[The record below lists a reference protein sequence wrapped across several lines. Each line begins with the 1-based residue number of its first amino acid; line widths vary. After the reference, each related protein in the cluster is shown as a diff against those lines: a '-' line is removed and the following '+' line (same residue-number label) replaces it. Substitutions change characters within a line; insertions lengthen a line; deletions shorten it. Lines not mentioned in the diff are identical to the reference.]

1 MVKYWIAS
9 SKKSLKSKASHRS
22 NRFHGSSIPAN
33 FNPYGSG
40 LHCAYLVYA
49 FSTSE
54 VTPNGAS
61 FRSDILALQRGRLL
75 LLSEQSKRRPLMTR
89 ILGLDYGTARV
100 GVAISDTLQMIASPL
115 DYIPAKEQQA
125 CIAAIAELC
134 REREVGRVVVGL
146 PKHMNNTEGESSK
159 AARAFGARIKAA
171 TGLSVDFFDERLTT
185 AAAERVLIEADVSR
199 KKRKEKID
207 SMAAGIILQNYLDA
221 KGSSAIPEIP
231 PMDEF

>member
-1 MVKYWIAS
+1 
-9 SKKSLKSKASHRS
+9 
-22 NRFHGSSIPAN
+22 
-33 FNPYGSG
+33 
-40 LHCAYLVYA
+40 
-49 FSTSE
+49 
-54 VTPNGAS
+54 
-61 FRSDILALQRGRLL
+61 
-75 LLSEQSKRRPLMTR
+75 MTR

-115 DYIPAKEQQA
+115 YYIPAKDQQA

-134 REREVGRVVVGL
+134 QEREVGRVVVGL

-159 AARAFGARIKAA
+159 AARAFGAKIEAA
-171 TGLSVDFFDERLTT
+171 TGLSVDFLDERLTT
-185 AAAERVLIEADVSR
+185 AAAERVLIAANVSR

-221 KGSSAIPEIP
+221 KGSPSIPPIP